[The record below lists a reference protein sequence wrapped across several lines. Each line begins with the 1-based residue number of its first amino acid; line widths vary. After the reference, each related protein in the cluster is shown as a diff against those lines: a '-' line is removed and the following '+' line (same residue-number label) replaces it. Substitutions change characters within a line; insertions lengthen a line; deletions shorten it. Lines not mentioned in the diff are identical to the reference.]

1 MAEFLSYD
9 PWARAKTRNGIPA
22 DEVISSL
29 QKSIRRGLH
38 EQAID
43 FAYEMYISSPQ
54 LEEKMWRRLLI
65 ISVEDI
71 GFGDVTAPVLI
82 HSLFEM
88 RKNFAY
94 ADGDRPMFFMHAIRY
109 LCQCP
114 KERSTDCLKNLVMN
128 KFAHGYIPEV
138 PDYALDMHT
147 TRGKANGKDVI
158 NFLEDA
164 SRVEPLMEGYDD
176 TYRQQLLEMNQ
187 KPQQPPVN
195 GAFEYNCWQE

>member
-9 PWARAKTRNGIPA
+9 PWARTRTRNGLPA
-22 DEVISSL
+22 DEVISAL

-54 LEEKMWRRLLI
+54 LEEKLWRRLLV
-65 ISVEDI
+65 ISVEDV

-82 HSLFEM
+82 HSLSEM
-88 RKNFAY
+88 RKSFAY

-114 KERSTDCLKNLVMN
+114 KERSTDCLKNLVMH
-128 KFAHGYIPEV
+128 KFAHGYVPEV

-147 TRGKANGKDVI
+147 TRGKAGGKDVI
-158 NFLEDA
+158 HFLEEA
-164 SRVEPLMEGYDD
+164 SRVEPVMEGYDD
-176 TYRQQLLEMNQ
+176 TYRQRLIELNKQ
-187 KPQQPPVN
+187 PPQPPVK

>member
-9 PWARAKTRNGIPA
+9 PWARTKTRNGLPA

-54 LEEKMWRRLLI
+54 LEEKLWRRLLV

-82 HSLFEM
+82 HSLSEI

-94 ADGDRPMFFMHAIRY
+94 ADGDRSIFFMQAIRY
-109 LCQCP
+109 LCKCP

-128 KFAHGYIPEV
+128 KFAHGYVPEV
-138 PDYALDMHT
+138 PDYAVDMHT
-147 TRGKANGKDVI
+147 VRGKANGKDVI
-158 NFLEDA
+158 HFLEEA
-164 SRVEPLMEGYDD
+164 SRVEPVMEGYDD
-176 TYRQQLLEMNQ
+176 TYRQRMIEMVKQ
-187 KPQQPPVN
+187 PQQPPVE

>member
-9 PWARAKTRNGIPA
+9 PWARFTTRNGLPA
-22 DEVISSL
+22 DEVISAL

-38 EQAID
+38 ENAID

-54 LEEKMWRRLLI
+54 LEEKMWRRLLA

-71 GFGDVTAPVLI
+71 GFGDTNAPILVNT
-82 HSLFEM
+82 LFEM

-109 LCQCP
+109 LCQAP

-128 KFAHGYIPEV
+128 KFAHGFKPEIPE
-138 PDYALDMHT
+138 YALDMHT
-147 TRGKANGKDVI
+147 RRGAAAGKDVVH
-158 NFLEDA
+158 FLEEA
-164 SRVEPLMEGYDD
+164 SRVEPVMEGYDD
-176 TYRQQLLEMNQ
+176 TYRQQLLEMHRQ
-187 KPQQPPVN
+187 PKTPPVS
-195 GAFEYNCWQE
+195 GAFEYNTWQE

>member
-1 MAEFLSYD
+1 MAEFMSYD
-9 PWARAKTRNGIPA
+9 PWAHTNTRNGIPA

-29 QKSIRRGLH
+29 QKSIRRGLY

-43 FAYEMYISSPQ
+43 FAYEMYITSPQ
-54 LEEKMWRRLLI
+54 LEEKLWRRLLI

-71 GFGDVTAPVLI
+71 GFGDVTAPVLV

-114 KERSTDCLKNLVMN
+114 KERSTDCLKNIVMH
-128 KFAHGYIPEV
+128 KFAHGYVPEV
-138 PDYALDMHT
+138 PDYAIDLHT
-147 TRGKANGKDVI
+147 TRGKAMGKNVVD
-158 NFLEDA
+158 FLEDA
-164 SRVEPLMEGYDD
+164 SRVTPVMEGYDD
-176 TYRQQLLEMNQ
+176 TYRLQMLELNK
-187 KPQQPPVN
+187 KP
-195 GAFEYNCWQE
+195 